1 MCSITKQQQMNEIY
15 NNLQPLADNTK
26 GMFVKTCQNL
36 NHIGS
41 IHHISYILKEE
52 NNMFILKELQN
63 EHDEKLQIAME
74 QGNEQFINLNM
85 FYDNLSPLSDN
96 NNVMW
101 MKNHQNLNEIVFIFN
116 KLFIPKEENDMWW
129 KECFLNN
136 NAKQLKELQDEQNEK
151 LRIAMEQENEQ
162 FIIKN
167 KLVSLFNQ
175 FPELIHMNSESL
187 SLLI

>member
-1 MCSITKQQQMNEIY
+1 
-15 NNLQPLADNTK
+15 
-26 GMFVKTCQNL
+26 
-36 NHIGS
+36 
-41 IHHISYILKEE
+41 
-52 NNMFILKELQN
+52 
-63 EHDEKLQIAME
+63 
-74 QGNEQFINLNM
+74 
-85 FYDNLSPLSDN
+85 
-96 NNVMW
+96 MW